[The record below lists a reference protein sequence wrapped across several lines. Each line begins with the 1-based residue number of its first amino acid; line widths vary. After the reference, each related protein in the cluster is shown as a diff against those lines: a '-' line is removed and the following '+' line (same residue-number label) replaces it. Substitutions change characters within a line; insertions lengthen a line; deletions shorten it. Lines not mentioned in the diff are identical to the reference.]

1 MNDRLP
7 VAVKVRDK
15 KTEITLVYV
24 TGIFSAV
31 LCPRDPHEQKF

>member
-1 MNDRLP
+1 MTDRLP

-24 TGIFSAV
+24 RMEGTDGI
-31 LCPRDPHEQKF
+31 D

>member
-24 TGIFSAV
+24 RMEGADGIN
-31 LCPRDPHEQKF
+31 